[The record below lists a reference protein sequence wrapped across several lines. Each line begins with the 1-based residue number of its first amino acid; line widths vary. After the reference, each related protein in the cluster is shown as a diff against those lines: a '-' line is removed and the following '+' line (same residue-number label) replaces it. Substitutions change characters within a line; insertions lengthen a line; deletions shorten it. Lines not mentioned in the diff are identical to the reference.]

1 MKHLTTRMLAII
13 VALLA
18 SLSMMLAIVSLPH
31 LAYAVGADDGS
42 AQGADQSVAPTPVAG
57 PVPNII
63 VTNFTYGGDSVAA
76 GAKFDLN
83 FTFQNMGQVAVAN
96 MVVTVDGGESFAI
109 AGGTNTFYFD
119 ALWAGYSLSQ
129 TVPMQALASAK
140 SGAQPVTVNFRY
152 EYLDSG
158 ARSSN
163 QSDVKIAVPIS
174 QPDRFEVGDPVPSD
188 QIVAGQETTVTLE
201 YVNKG
206 KGDIANVEATMEGEG
221 FDATMKTQ
229 YVGNVA
235 SGATGSIG
243 YAFTPTASGE
253 LNATLKVSYEDSD
266 GQSKTKEFPVKLSVA
281 DAAPMDDPSRV
292 DSDMNQNVSQGLP
305 WWVWAAAAA
314 VAVAV
319 IVGIVLLVRRHRK
332 KKAKSEI
339 DEEWDDWA
347 GGNADG
353 KLDTQSGGDIASG
366 KTVGD
371 AADST
376 TANNATASGGA
387 TSTSA
392 ISPSTDA
399 TPTTVIEPV
408 NAAAEPN
415 QIVPDDSGQ
424 SDGSA
429 QTV

>member
-1 MKHLTTRMLAII
+1 MDR
-13 VALLA
+13 
-18 SLSMMLAIVSLPH
+18 
-31 LAYAVGADDGS
+31 
-42 AQGADQSVAPTPVAG
+42 
-57 PVPNII
+57 
-63 VTNFTYGGDSVAA
+63 
-76 GAKFDLN
+76 AKPK
-83 FTFQNMGQVAVAN
+83 
-96 MVVTVDGGESFAI
+96 S
-109 AGGTNTFYFD
+109 
-119 ALWAGYSLSQ
+119 SQ
-129 TVPMQALASAK
+129 
-140 SGAQPVTVNFRY
+140 
-152 EYLDSG
+152 
-158 ARSSN
+158 
-163 QSDVKIAVPIS
+163 
-174 QPDRFEVGDPVPSD
+174 
-188 QIVAGQETTVTLE
+188 
-201 YVNKG
+201 
-206 KGDIANVEATMEGEG
+206 
-221 FDATMKTQ
+221 
-229 YVGNVA
+229 
-235 SGATGSIG
+235 
-243 YAFTPTASGE
+243 
-253 LNATLKVSYEDSD
+253 
-266 GQSKTKEFPVKLSVA
+266 VKLSVA

-347 GGNADG
+347 DGNADG

-376 TANNATASGGA
+376 TTNNATASGDA

>member
-96 MVVTVDGGESFAI
+96 MVVTVDGGENFAI

-140 SGAQPVTVNFRY
+140 SGAQPVTVSFRY

-292 DSDMNQNVSQGLP
+292 DSDMNQNASQGLP

-347 GGNADG
+347 DGNADG
-353 KLDTQSGGDIASG
+353 KLDTQSGGDIAIG
-366 KTVGD
+366 KTVVD

-376 TANNATASGGA
+376 TASGDA

-392 ISPSTDA
+392 NSSSTDA
-399 TPTTVIEPV
+399 TPTSVIEPV

>member
-31 LAYAVGADDGS
+31 LAYAVGAGCGS
-42 AQGADQSVAPTPVAG
+42 AQGADQSVAPTPVSG

-140 SGAQPVTVNFRY
+140 SGAQPVTVSFRY

-158 ARSSN
+158 TRSSN

-292 DSDMNQNVSQGLP
+292 DPDMNQNASQGLP
-305 WWVWAAAAA
+305 WWVWAVAAA

-347 GGNADG
+347 DGNADG
-353 KLDTQSGGDIASG
+353 KLDTQSGGDIAIG
-366 KTVGD
+366 KTVVD

-376 TANNATASGGA
+376 TASGDA

-392 ISPSTDA
+392 NSSSTDA
-399 TPTTVIEPV
+399 TPTSVIEPV

-424 SDGSA
+424 SDGST

>member
-140 SGAQPVTVNFRY
+140 SGAQPVTVSFRY

-158 ARSSN
+158 TRSSN

-266 GQSKTKEFPVKLSVA
+266 GQSKTKEYPVKLSVA
-281 DAAPMDDPSRV
+281 DAAPKDDPSMV
-292 DSDMNQNVSQGLP
+292 DPDMNQNVSQGLP
-305 WWVWAAAAA
+305 WWVWAVAAA

-347 GGNADG
+347 DGNADG
-353 KLDTQSGGDIASG
+353 KLDTQSGGDIAIG
-366 KTVGD
+366 KTVVD

-376 TANNATASGGA
+376 TASGDA

-392 ISPSTDA
+392 NSSSTDA
-399 TPTTVIEPV
+399 TPTSVIEPV

-424 SDGSA
+424 SDGST

>member
-42 AQGADQSVAPTPVAG
+42 AQGADQSVAPTPVSG

-140 SGAQPVTVNFRY
+140 SGAQPVTVSFRY

-158 ARSSN
+158 TRSSN

-266 GQSKTKEFPVKLSVA
+266 GQSKTKEYPVKLSVA
-281 DAAPMDDPSRV
+281 DAAPKDDPSMV
-292 DSDMNQNVSQGLP
+292 DPDMNQNVSQGLP
-305 WWVWAAAAA
+305 WWVWAVAAA

-347 GGNADG
+347 DGNADG
-353 KLDTQSGGDIASG
+353 KLDTQSGGDIAIG
-366 KTVGD
+366 KTVVD

-376 TANNATASGGA
+376 TASGDA

-392 ISPSTDA
+392 NSSSTDA
-399 TPTTVIEPV
+399 TPTSVIEPV

-424 SDGSA
+424 SDGST

>member
-1 MKHLTTRMLAII
+1 M
-13 VALLA
+13 
-18 SLSMMLAIVSLPH
+18 
-31 LAYAVGADDGS
+31 
-42 AQGADQSVAPTPVAG
+42 
-57 PVPNII
+57 I

-83 FTFQNMGQVAVAN
+83 FTFQNMGQVSVAN

-140 SGAQPVTVNFRY
+140 SGAQPVTVSFRY

-292 DSDMNQNVSQGLP
+292 DSDMNQNASQGLP

-347 GGNADG
+347 DGNADG
-353 KLDTQSGGDIASG
+353 KLDPQSGGDIASG

-371 AADST
+371 AADSA
-376 TANNATASGGA
+376 TANNATASGDA

>member
-76 GAKFDLN
+76 GAKWIINGEDPRGWNL
-83 FTFQNMGQVAVAN
+83 
-96 MVVTVDGGESFAI
+96 DGGESFAI

-140 SGAQPVTVNFRY
+140 SGAQPVTVSFRY

-292 DSDMNQNVSQGLP
+292 DSDMNQNASQGLP

-347 GGNADG
+347 DGNADG
-353 KLDTQSGGDIASG
+353 KLGTQSGGDIARG

-376 TANNATASGGA
+376 TTNNATASGDA

-408 NAAAEPN
+408 NAAAKPN

-424 SDGSA
+424 SDGSV

>member
-96 MVVTVDGGESFAI
+96 MVVTVDGGENFAI

-140 SGAQPVTVNFRY
+140 SGAQPVTVSFRY

-158 ARSSN
+158 TRSSN

-266 GQSKTKEFPVKLSVA
+266 GQSKTKEYPVKLSVA
-281 DAAPMDDPSRV
+281 DAAPKDDPSMV
-292 DSDMNQNVSQGLP
+292 DPDMNQNVSQGLP
-305 WWVWAAAAA
+305 WWVWAVAAA

-347 GGNADG
+347 DGNADG
-353 KLDTQSGGDIASG
+353 KLDTQSGGDIAIG
-366 KTVGD
+366 KTVVD

-376 TANNATASGGA
+376 TASGDA

-392 ISPSTDA
+392 NSSSTDA
-399 TPTTVIEPV
+399 TPTSVIEPV

-424 SDGSA
+424 SDGST